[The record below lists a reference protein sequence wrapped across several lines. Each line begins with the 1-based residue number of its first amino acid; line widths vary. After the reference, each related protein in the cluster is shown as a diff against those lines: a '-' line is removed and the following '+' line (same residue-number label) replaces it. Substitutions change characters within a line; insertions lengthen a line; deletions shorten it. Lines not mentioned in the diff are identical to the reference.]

1 MAGATSDMPPE
12 QFVLRTLVCAAG
24 IWLILAGFD
33 RWSERQAESVV
44 IGALGVVILIGAWIP

>member
-1 MAGATSDMPPE
+1 MPPE
-12 QFVLRTLVCAAG
+12 QFVLRILVCAAG

-44 IGALGVVILIGAWIP
+44 IGALGVVILIGAWVP